1 MTVSR
6 RDITKLAAASALAA
20 QAAPA
25 AAFFHNRL
33 TPENFP
39 ERLTDDL
46 NALLKPGCQGG
57 FSVIRSAS
65 RDAPFWSL
73 DAAVKLH
80 WPPGWRSRAFRG
92 AGNDIEEAY
101 ADLLAVVRDYF
112 DAVWTMP
119 DGSGCLV

>member
-1 MTVSR
+1 MDLSR
-6 RDITKLAAASALAA
+6 RVITKLAAASALAA

-46 NALLKPGCQGG
+46 NALLKPGCDGG

-65 RDAPFWSL
+65 RAGPLWSL

-92 AGNDIEEAY
+92 AGNDIGEAY
-101 ADLLAVVRDYF
+101 ADLLAVVRGYYGTL
-112 DAVWTMP
+112 WTLP
-119 DGSGCLV
+119 DGSGCLA